1 MRMGKSLFDT
11 KWCDWSRHSTVFN
24 ELINNNDNLLIFIK
38 NENDEEVVCY
48 YKKNGYKY
56 EITVSSWRNNE
67 IEIIKL
73 YDYMKLNQAI
83 STFQSD
89 LYFVRESNMLSNPL
103 TLRIYH
109 KQNYY
114 VILQNGTKIILNR
127 QLPTGVTIP
136 ANLNMTDIRFNNLGH
151 TTSGRTLTMQSE
163 QFKKNIVFS
172 IGIGGIDIRDAN

>member
-1 MRMGKSLFDT
+1 MSLNQKGFT
-11 KWCDWSRHSTVFN
+11 
-24 ELINNNDNLLIFIK
+24 LIEALLAIT
-38 NENDEEVVCY
+38 
-48 YKKNGYKY
+48 
-56 EITVSSWRNNE
+56 ITVIIYLISMPPL
-67 IEIIKL
+67 IKL
-73 YDYMKLNQAI
+73 YDYMKLNQVI

-89 LYFVRESNMLSNPL
+89 LYFVRESNMLGDVL

-151 TTSGRTLTMQSE
+151 TTSGRTLTTKSE
-163 QFKKNIVFS
+163 QFKKDIVFS
-172 IGIGGIDIRDAN
+172 IGIGGIDIRDGN

>member
-1 MRMGKSLFDT
+1 MSLNQKGFT
-11 KWCDWSRHSTVFN
+11 
-24 ELINNNDNLLIFIK
+24 LIETLIA
-38 NENDEEVVCY
+38 
-48 YKKNGYKY
+48 
-56 EITVSSWRNNE
+56 ITITGMIYLVS
-67 IEIIKL
+67 IPPFIKL

>member
-1 MRMGKSLFDT
+1 MSLNQKGFT
-11 KWCDWSRHSTVFN
+11 
-24 ELINNNDNLLIFIK
+24 LIETLIA
-38 NENDEEVVCY
+38 
-48 YKKNGYKY
+48 
-56 EITVSSWRNNE
+56 ITITGMIYLVS
-67 IEIIKL
+67 IPPFIKL

-89 LYFVRESNMLSNPL
+89 LYFVRESNMLDDPL

-127 QLPTGVTIP
+127 QLPTGITIP

>member
-1 MRMGKSLFDT
+1 MIKKREQLNKIMSYYLNGIIASQKGFT
-11 KWCDWSRHSTVFN
+11 
-24 ELINNNDNLLIFIK
+24 LIEALIAIM
-38 NENDEEVVCY
+38 
-48 YKKNGYKY
+48 
-56 EITVSSWRNNE
+56 ITGMIYLVSMPPF
-67 IEIIKL
+67 IKL

-114 VILQNGTKIILNR
+114 VIIQNGSKIILER
-127 QLPTGVTIP
+127 TLPAGISIP
-136 ANLNMTDIRFNNLGH
+136 SNLNMTDIRFNNLGH
-151 TTSGRTLTMQSE
+151 TTSGRTLTMTSE

-172 IGIGGIDIRDAN
+172 IGIGGIDIRNAN

>member
-1 MRMGKSLFDT
+1 M
-11 KWCDWSRHSTVFN
+11 STNQKGFT
-24 ELINNNDNLLIFIK
+24 LIETLLA
-38 NENDEEVVCY
+38 
-48 YKKNGYKY
+48 
-56 EITVSSWRNNE
+56 ITITGMIYLISMPPL
-67 IEIIKL
+67 IKL

-89 LYFVRESNMLSNPL
+89 LYFVRESNMLGDVL

>member
-1 MRMGKSLFDT
+1 MLKFVLKEQAMIKKPEQLNKIMSNNLNRITSSQKGFT
-11 KWCDWSRHSTVFN
+11 
-24 ELINNNDNLLIFIK
+24 LIEALLA
-38 NENDEEVVCY
+38 
-48 YKKNGYKY
+48 
-56 EITVSSWRNNE
+56 ITITGMIYLISMPPL
-67 IEIIKL
+67 IKL

>member
-1 MRMGKSLFDT
+1 MLKFVLKEQAMIKKPEQLNKIMSYYLNGMTSSQKGFT
-11 KWCDWSRHSTVFN
+11 
-24 ELINNNDNLLIFIK
+24 LIEALLA
-38 NENDEEVVCY
+38 
-48 YKKNGYKY
+48 
-56 EITVSSWRNNE
+56 ITITGIIYLVSMPPF
-67 IEIIKL
+67 IKL

-89 LYFVRESNMLSNPL
+89 LYFVRESNMLDDPL

-136 ANLNMTDIRFNNLGH
+136 ANLNITDIRFNSLGH

>member
-1 MRMGKSLFDT
+1 M
-11 KWCDWSRHSTVFN
+11 STNQKGFT
-24 ELINNNDNLLIFIK
+24 LIETLLA
-38 NENDEEVVCY
+38 
-48 YKKNGYKY
+48 
-56 EITVSSWRNNE
+56 ITITGMIYLISMPPL
-67 IEIIKL
+67 IKL

-89 LYFVRESNMLSNPL
+89 LYFVRESNMLNNPL

-151 TTSGRTLTMQSE
+151 TTSGRTLTMKSE
-163 QFKKNIVFS
+163 QFKKDIVFS

>member
-1 MRMGKSLFDT
+1 MSLNQKGFT
-11 KWCDWSRHSTVFN
+11 
-24 ELINNNDNLLIFIK
+24 LIEALLA
-38 NENDEEVVCY
+38 
-48 YKKNGYKY
+48 
-56 EITVSSWRNNE
+56 ITITGMIYLISMPPL
-67 IEIIKL
+67 IKL

>member
-1 MRMGKSLFDT
+1 MSLNQKGFT
-11 KWCDWSRHSTVFN
+11 
-24 ELINNNDNLLIFIK
+24 LIEALLAIT
-38 NENDEEVVCY
+38 
-48 YKKNGYKY
+48 
-56 EITVSSWRNNE
+56 ITVIIYLISMPPL
-67 IEIIKL
+67 IKL
-73 YDYMKLNQAI
+73 YDYMKLNQVI

-89 LYFVRESNMLSNPL
+89 LYFVRESNMLGDVL

-151 TTSGRTLTMQSE
+151 TTSGRTLTMKSE
-163 QFKKNIVFS
+163 QFKKDIVFS

>member
-1 MRMGKSLFDT
+1 
-11 KWCDWSRHSTVFN
+11 
-24 ELINNNDNLLIFIK
+24 
-38 NENDEEVVCY
+38 
-48 YKKNGYKY
+48 
-56 EITVSSWRNNE
+56 
-67 IEIIKL
+67 
-73 YDYMKLNQAI
+73 MKLNQAI

>member
-1 MRMGKSLFDT
+1 MYINHQKGFT
-11 KWCDWSRHSTVFN
+11 
-24 ELINNNDNLLIFIK
+24 LIEALLA
-38 NENDEEVVCY
+38 
-48 YKKNGYKY
+48 
-56 EITVSSWRNNE
+56 ITITGMIYLISMPPL
-67 IEIIKL
+67 IKL

-127 QLPTGVTIP
+127 QLPTG
-136 ANLNMTDIRFNNLGH
+136 DYY
-151 TTSGRTLTMQSE
+151 SCESE
-163 QFKKNIVFS
+163 YDRYS
-172 IGIGGIDIRDAN
+172 I

>member
-1 MRMGKSLFDT
+1 MIKKPEQLNKIMSNNLNRITSSQKGFT
-11 KWCDWSRHSTVFN
+11 
-24 ELINNNDNLLIFIK
+24 LIEALLA
-38 NENDEEVVCY
+38 
-48 YKKNGYKY
+48 
-56 EITVSSWRNNE
+56 ITITGMIYLISMPPL
-67 IEIIKL
+67 IKL